1 MGQYGNQP
9 DFATIAKQ
17 TYVNEVVAP
26 SAIFIG
32 ELNEGFTTC
41 SIEVLPVGNGVRP
54 VLLTGLTSGTFLPI
68 VVTKVISV
76 TGISE
81 ANVILYR

>member
-17 TYVNEVVAP
+17 VTINNVVPP

-32 ELNEGFTTC
+32 ELNEEFTTC
-41 SIEVLPVGNGVRP
+41 SIEVLPVGNG
-54 VLLTGLTSGTFLPI
+54 LGLC
-68 VVTKVISV
+68 
-76 TGISE
+76 
-81 ANVILYR
+81 Y